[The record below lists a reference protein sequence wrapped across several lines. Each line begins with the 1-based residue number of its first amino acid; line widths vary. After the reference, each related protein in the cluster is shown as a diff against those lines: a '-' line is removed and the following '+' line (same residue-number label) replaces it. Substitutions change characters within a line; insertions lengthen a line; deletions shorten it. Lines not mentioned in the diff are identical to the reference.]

1 MKCSSRFPSTIV
13 RSKDVH
19 VWRLH
24 LDQLR
29 TRFNKSFDILSE
41 DEQHRALRFHFALDR
56 ERFVLARAGLRTV
69 LSHYTGISPKHL
81 RFSYSRYG
89 KPILC
94 DDGDSSGSFAFNLSH
109 SEDLALIG
117 ITRGEAIGIDVEYCR
132 DNAMGE
138 NIIEDIFSSAEIAAF
153 RALPDSQHKEAFFTY
168 WTCKEAYIKGQGEGF
183 SFPLKSFDVV
193 FSDDGRQGVCLRT
206 RPDFSEGEAWTIKTL
221 HPSPFYKGALAI
233 RMSHPNISCRAY
245 PAVEDPT
252 A

>member
-29 TRFNKSFDILSE
+29 TGFNASFDLLSE

-69 LSHYTGISPKHL
+69 LSHYTGVSPKHL
-81 RFSYSRYG
+81 RFSYSQYG

-94 DDGDSSGSFAFNLSH
+94 DDDHSPGGFTFNLSH
-109 SEDLALIG
+109 SGDIALIG
-117 ITRGEAIGIDVEYCR
+117 ITRGEAIGVDVEHCR
-132 DNAMGE
+132 DNVMAE
-138 NIIEDIFSSAEIAAF
+138 NIIDDIFSSTEIAAF
-153 RALPDSQHKEAFFTY
+153 RALPDSQQKEAFFTY

-193 FSDDGRQGVCLRT
+193 FSDDGRQDICLQT
-206 RPDFSEGEAWTIKTL
+206 RPNPSEGRKWIIKTFRPA
-221 HPSPFYKGALAI
+221 PSYRGALAV
-233 RMSHPNISCRAY
+233 RLSSPQVSYRAY
-245 PAVEDPT
+245 PSGDDLAE
-252 A
+252 